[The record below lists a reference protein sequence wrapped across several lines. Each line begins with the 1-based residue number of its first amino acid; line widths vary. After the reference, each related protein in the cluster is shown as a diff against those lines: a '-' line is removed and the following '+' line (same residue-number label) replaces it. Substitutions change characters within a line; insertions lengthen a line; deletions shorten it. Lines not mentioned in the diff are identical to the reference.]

1 MGADAYLAARA
12 AYERANANVSNLG
25 TRVARIGEALK
36 INRGSFCFSNTEGGF
51 PAEVV
56 MGRQSITDDG
66 NTWPSAKTIN
76 AALVEWHQAKQAML
90 TAYGSIPQDQR
101 SGVVA
106 PPQ

>member
-12 AYERANANVSNLG
+12 AFERANANVSNLG
-25 TRVARIGEALK
+25 TRIARIGEALK
-36 INRGSFCFSNTEGGF
+36 INRGSFCFSNVQGGF

-66 NTWPSAKTIN
+66 NTWPSATAIN
-76 AALVEWHQAKQAML
+76 ASLVEWHQAKQAML
-90 TAYGSIPQDQR
+90 NAYGSIPQDQR
-101 SGVVA
+101 SGVVP